1 MMQIN
6 RRKIVHTSKMS
17 DALVMG
23 DEIYFGEDHSYPH
36 TFTLTVIKGA
46 REDPICTGE
55 FNFRL
60 TAYTKQEGFELGDF

>member
-36 TFTLTVIKGA
+36 TFTLTVINGA
-46 REDPICTGE
+46 KNPICKE